1 LFLTAVWLPMCFRKK
16 SITVNKGSLAE
27 AVRATMTVP
36 IIYRPIKLDGKYVFD
51 GGLYNNFP
59 ADVMERDFKPDFVI
73 GANVSSKT
81 YNEYPKKHRRSLN
94 EPVFGIYVPV

>member
-1 LFLTAVWLPMCFRKK
+1 MK
-16 SITVNKGSLAE
+16 NGSLAE

-59 ADVMERDFKPDFVI
+59 ADVMQKEFAPDYII

-81 YNEYPKKHRRSLN
+81 YLSHKKEDVLSMTIR
-94 EPVFGIYVPV
+94 